1 MGAQSI
7 MLVVGLGNPGEKYA
21 RTRHNAG
28 FWFVD
33 ELARRH
39 GGSFRTE
46 SKHQGELARIN
57 LTVAGTRQ
65 ELWLLKPTT
74 FMNRSGAS
82 IASVSHFYKIP
93 PGSILVAHDELDL
106 VAGTVRLK
114 LAGGHGGHNGLRD
127 TIAAIGADFW
137 RLRLGIGHPGHKDLV
152 LDYVLQRASAADEQ
166 SIENAIGKAAD
177 VLPLLLKQGGEKA
190 MTRLHTTN

>member
-1 MGAQSI
+1 VSAQSI
-7 MLVVGLGNPGEKYA
+7 MLVVGLGNPGDKYS

-33 ELARRH
+33 ELARRF
-39 GGSFRTE
+39 GGSFRVE
-46 SKHQGELARIN
+46 GKHQGELARIS
-57 LTVAGTRQ
+57 LTVAGSRQ

-74 FMNRSGAS
+74 FMNRSGGS

-93 PGSILVAHDELDL
+93 ASSILVAHDELDL
-106 VAGTVRLK
+106 PAGTVRLK

-166 SIENAIGKAAD
+166 AIQSAIDKAVD
-177 VLPLLLKQGGEKA
+177 VLPLLLEQGGEKA

>member
-1 MGAQSI
+1 VSAQSI
-7 MLVVGLGNPGEKYA
+7 MLVVGLGNPGDKYS

-33 ELARRH
+33 ELARRF
-39 GGSFRTE
+39 GGSFRLE
-46 SKHQGELARIN
+46 GKHQGELARIS
-57 LTVAGTRQ
+57 LTVAGSRQ

-74 FMNRSGAS
+74 FMNRSGGS

-93 PGSILVAHDELDL
+93 ASSILVAHDELDL
-106 VAGTVRLK
+106 PAGTVRLK

-166 SIENAIGKAAD
+166 AIQSAIDKAVD
-177 VLPLLLKQGGEKA
+177 VLPLLLEQGGEKA